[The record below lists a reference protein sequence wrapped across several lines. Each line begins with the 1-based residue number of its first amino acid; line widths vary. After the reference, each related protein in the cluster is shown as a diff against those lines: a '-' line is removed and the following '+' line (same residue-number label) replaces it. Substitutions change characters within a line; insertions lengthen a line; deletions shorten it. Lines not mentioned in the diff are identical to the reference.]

1 MTKTIQPL
9 KYDPAWLACI
19 RPMESSDARA
29 LARMHATGMGDS
41 LWGKLG
47 EAFLLRIYAAL
58 IGDPDFIAFV
68 YVEDEKVAGFIAGTQ
83 NGPAMMRRVWK
94 RDFGGLAWAAIRGAL
109 KNPRLI
115 WPLAATPFYFM
126 RSDPA
131 LENSVVAESY
141 FCYFEPHL
149 RGKRISGLINKVLFD
164 ELLSRGCRHV
174 KITTESDNEGAGRQL
189 ASWGFE
195 KRGNFRFYGK
205 EMVVY
210 LLDLKNS
217 PRVEPVSRYAL

>member
-1 MTKTIQPL
+1 MTKTIKPL
-9 KYDPAWLACI
+9 KFDPAWLANI
-19 RPMESSDARA
+19 RPMVFSDAQA
-29 LARMHATGMGDS
+29 LARMHGTGMGDS

-68 YVEDEKVAGFIAGTQ
+68 YVEDEKVGGFIAGTQ

-94 RDFGGLAWAAIRGAL
+94 RDFAGLPRAGIRGVL
-109 KNPRLI
+109 KNPKLI
-115 WPLAATPFYFM
+115 WPLAATPFYFR
-126 RSDPA
+126 RSNPA
-131 LENSVVAESY
+131 LDKSVVAESY

-164 ELLSRGCRHV
+164 ELLSRGCEYL
-174 KITTESDNEGAGRQL
+174 KITTESDNEGSNRQL

-217 PRVEPVSRYAL
+217 PRVEPVSRYTR